1 MVQDGKMTRF
11 LDSKSVEKILLRF
24 YLSDDEEENS
34 LLKKML
40 DRIGGRKNDV
50 K

>member
-1 MVQDGKMTRF
+1 MVQDGKLTRF

-24 YLSDDEEENS
+24 YLSGEEEETS
-34 LLKKML
+34 LLKKL
-40 DRIGGRKNDV
+40 IGRIGGRKQDA